1 MNIEQI
7 YKIVVMVFTVS
18 NLAAMGLEINKN
30 EAYKALKNPRFIILI
45 IVWGWIVGPAI
56 AWGLTKIIPLSEP
69 HAAGL
74 LLISLAPTAPFFP
87 LMVTKARG
95 DMSSAGAFI
104 LVATVGTVV
113 FLPLMVPILIKGLS
127 VSVGALAKPLL
138 IMVLLPLIV
147 GFAIKVYKEPLANK
161 IGPII
166 KKIGTIFLLITAVMT
181 FWLYWKEMLSA
192 LGSFAVGAQVLF
204 FAVITFLSYK
214 IPFGLKKTQR
224 SGMALGMCTR
234 NIAAVFVAY
243 FGITNPDPGVFVMIV
258 LVVPLALIVALIAA
272 RIFAKDVDKS
282 VVKT

>member
-1 MNIEQI
+1 MNIEEI
-7 YKIVVMVFTVS
+7 YKIIVMIFTVS
-18 NLAAMGLEINKN
+18 NLAAMGLEINKD
-30 EAYKALKNPRFIILI
+30 EAIKAIKNPRFVILI

-56 AWGLTKIIPLSEP
+56 AWLLTKVIPLSEP

-113 FLPLMVPILIKGLS
+113 FLPLMVPVLIKGLS
-127 VSVGALAKPLL
+127 VSIWALAKPLL
-138 IMVLLPLIV
+138 IMVLLPLII
-147 GFAIKVYKEPLANK
+147 GFVIKVYKEPFAVK
-161 IGPII
+161 IGPIV
-166 KKIGTIFLLITAVMT
+166 KKIGTLFLLITAVLT
-181 FWLYWKEMLSA
+181 FWLYWEEMLSA
-192 LGSFAVGAQVLF
+192 IGSYAIGAQILF
-204 FAVITFLSYK
+204 FAAITFLSYK

-243 FGITNPDPGVFVMIV
+243 FGITNPDPGVFRDDSTCSSTCINRGNNCS
-258 LVVPLALIVALIAA
+258 PNIC
-272 RIFAKDVDKS
+272 
-282 VVKT
+282 